1 LAKLEQVNCHIFL
14 KFKSLE
20 SFAFSKSQAT
30 FAFGILIFPKTKLL
44 TMFGQNK
51 SSGFRISPTILIAVV
66 MAGFALC
73 KYYGQS
79 SLNEITGEKQYI
91 SMTTEQEIAMGLQS
105 APQMAEEMGGL
116 SRNQQ
121 ATAIVKQIGQKIVQ
135 TSAASRTP
143 YQYNF
148 HLLADP
154 QTINA
159 FALPGGQV
167 FITEGLLVRLS
178 NDGKTLSED
187 MLAGV
192 LGHEVGHVVARH
204 SAERLAQMELAQG
217 ITGAVTMATYDPS
230 NPNSGYI
237 AQSVAN
243 MIQLKCG
250 RDQELQSDN
259 LGVRFMIEAGYNP
272 ENLIA
277 VMEILKQ
284 ASGPNRTPEFQ
295 SSHPDPENRKEAIQA
310 AIQEWRGKLGK

>member
-1 LAKLEQVNCHIFL
+1 
-14 KFKSLE
+14 
-20 SFAFSKSQAT
+20 
-30 FAFGILIFPKTKLL
+30 
-44 TMFGQNK
+44 MFRQNQ
-51 SSGFRISPTILIAVV
+51 SGGFRIPPTLIVAVV

-79 SLNEITGEKQYI
+79 SVNDITGETQHI
-91 SMTTEQEIAMGLQS
+91 ALSPEQEIAMGLQS

-121 ATAIVKQIGQKIVQ
+121 AAAIVKQVGQKVVQ
-135 TSAASRTP
+135 ASTASRTP
-143 YQYNF
+143 YQYDF

-159 FALPGGQV
+159 FALPGGQI
-167 FITEGLLVRLS
+167 FITEGLLFRLTE
-178 NDGKTLSED
+178 DGKTLSED

-243 MIQLKCG
+243 MIQLKYG
-250 RDQELQSDN
+250 RSQELQSDN
-259 LGVRFMIEAGYNP
+259 LGVRFMLEAGYDP
-272 ENLIA
+272 RNLID

-295 SSHPDPENRKEAIQA
+295 SSHPDPENRKEAIEA
-310 AIQEWRGKLGK
+310 AIEEWRGKLGK